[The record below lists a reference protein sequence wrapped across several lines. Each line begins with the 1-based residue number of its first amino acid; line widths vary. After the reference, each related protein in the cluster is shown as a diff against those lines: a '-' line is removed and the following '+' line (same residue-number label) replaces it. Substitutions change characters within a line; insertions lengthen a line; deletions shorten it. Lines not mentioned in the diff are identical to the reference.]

1 MNRIIRYFDLQS
13 ARRGRAAGYR
23 GGASLS
29 VFRQYFSL
37 VLGIAAQPF
46 LAQFQITHKWS
57 LDYGEWVS
65 WFVFAIITGLL
76 IFPAVYKNAF
86 DPGKPHFV
94 QFCAIFAA
102 GVGWKSLLTAAA
114 KAGVGS

>member
-65 WFVFAIITGLL
+65 WLVYAIITGLL